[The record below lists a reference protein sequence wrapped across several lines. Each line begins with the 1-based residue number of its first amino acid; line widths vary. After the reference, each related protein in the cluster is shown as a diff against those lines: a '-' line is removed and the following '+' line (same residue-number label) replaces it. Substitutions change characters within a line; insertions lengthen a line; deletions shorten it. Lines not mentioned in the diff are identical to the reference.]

1 MKLNV
6 MLLSLLLVGNMGL
19 VAQNDFF
26 QSEKLKKIWE
36 SKDLNVPESVLPV
49 PDKGILYIS
58 NIGSKNPTEKNNS
71 GFISILGTDGQIK
84 NLQWSK
90 GLNSPKGMA
99 IFGEDLYV
107 TEVDQIT
114 KISLK
119 TGEKVKSYPVEGA
132 KFLNDI
138 AVNENGVLFIT
149 DSQTGAVLKL
159 ENDTVSVLLLPGT
172 FPSPNGIIWA
182 KDKIIVGTGD
192 KVVSVNPSTLEIEDC
207 LLNTGGVDGLVMLE
221 PGIFVFS
228 NWPGTIY
235 IMKKG
240 EEKELLLDTSSS
252 ETSKTAD
259 FGYISDTKRLYVPT
273 FFNSSIVCYELNY

>member
-1 MKLNV
+1 
-6 MLLSLLLVGNMGL
+6 
-19 VAQNDFF
+19 
-26 QSEKLKKIWE
+26 
-36 SKDLNVPESVLPV
+36 
-49 PDKGILYIS
+49 
-58 NIGSKNPTEKNNS
+58 
-71 GFISILGTDGQIK
+71 
-84 NLQWSK
+84 
-90 GLNSPKGMA
+90 MA